1 MEGAVLIAERWIVAR
16 LRNQRFFTL
25 DDLNAAIAELTTRIN
40 SKLSRHLGASR
51 ADLFARLDKP
61 ALKPLPVDAYIYAE
75 WKLCVVALDYH
86 VDVHRHYY
94 SVPHQ
99 LLRQQVWVRVTA
111 RTIEVFAKGQRV
123 ASHVR
128 TSSNHQHTTLRDHM
142 PSSHRRHAD
151 WTPDRIKREAASIGA
166 NCAILV
172 EVILRDRRHPE
183 QGFRACMGIMR
194 LAKPHGTERLEAAC
208 GRALEINA
216 RSYASVK
223 SILQNNL
230 EHSRRDG
237 VKDGPA
243 EGPAISHANIRGAG
257 YFH

>member
-61 ALKPLPVDAYIYAE
+61 TLKPLPVDAYIYAE

-128 TSSNHQHTTLRDHM
+128 TSSNH
-142 PSSHRRHAD
+142 
-151 WTPDRIKREAASIGA
+151 
-166 NCAILV
+166 
-172 EVILRDRRHPE
+172 PE

-230 EHSRRDG
+230 ERSRRDG

-243 EGPAISHANIRGAG
+243 QGPAISHANIRGAG